1 MKNKCRNKEYKHFI
15 FILLHSLNSKF
26 KLYKRWII
34 QLTIKTYSSRSCLV
48 KRKRTQHNPRIHKQL
63 PLRCPGLNKI
73 ARMWLSNYL

>member
-34 QLTIKTYSSRSCLV
+34 QLKHIPVGAAL
-48 KRKRTQHNPRIHKQL
+48 
-63 PLRCPGLNKI
+63 
-73 ARMWLSNYL
+73 